1 MFSYKN
7 MFFNQRVYDEEE
19 TKDEEVKSDET
30 NSQEKVCA
38 SLYN

>member
-1 MFSYKN
+1 